1 MSPLPLSAAA
11 PPSRA
16 ADRHN
21 LVAILVAALTIAL
34 LLTAVS
40 AAAPSSTFASTTRLT
55 ACNAVSLR
63 TGPRTTARRVAR
75 LPKGTKVVTVAVVKG
90 GHWHTKC
97 TGDKSGRKWYRIT
110 RVNGKS
116 VSKLYGVK
124 YVYVAKSLLK
134 IQKISL
140 TVVCNGTRLRTKAAT
155 SAATKVKLAA
165 GTNVTANKWVH
176 GTSWSTSCTGS
187 KVTDNRWFK
196 ITAIGSRSVK
206 SLYGVSAL
214 YGAKSLFTTGA
225 LATPAP
231 TPTPTPTPTPAPTPT
246 PTPTPTPSPTP
257 DPPSPYIEGIDVS
270 HWQGTINWAK
280 VAAAGKQFAFI
291 KATDG
296 LVQSD
301 GTMFV
306 DNMYAT
312 NRAQAEANGIR
323 VGAYHFARPD
333 SSAGDAVAEADH
345 FIATAAWQSGELLPV
360 LDLEIT
366 GGLSTAKLQAWVQ
379 TFLDRIFQQ
388 TGVRAII
395 YVSPY
400 FWSSNMGDT
409 TQFAVNGYKVLWIA
423 HWTTADQPKVP
434 ASNWN
439 GNGWTFWQYTSSG
452 SVSGISGN
460 VDLDRYKLSNFNPVT
475 LK

>member
-1 MSPLPLSAAA
+1 M
-11 PPSRA
+11 
-16 ADRHN
+16 
-21 LVAILVAALTIAL
+21 
-34 LLTAVS
+34 
-40 AAAPSSTFASTTRLT
+40 
-55 ACNAVSLR
+55 
-63 TGPRTTARRVAR
+63 
-75 LPKGTKVVTVAVVKG
+75 
-90 GHWHTKC
+90 
-97 TGDKSGRKWYRIT
+97 
-110 RVNGKS
+110 
-116 VSKLYGVK
+116 
-124 YVYVAKSLLK
+124 
-134 IQKISL
+134 
-140 TVVCNGTRLRTKAAT
+140 
-155 SAATKVKLAA
+155 
-165 GTNVTANKWVH
+165 
-176 GTSWSTSCTGS
+176 
-187 KVTDNRWFK
+187 
-196 ITAIGSRSVK
+196 K
-206 SLYGVSAL
+206 SLYGVGAL
-214 YGAKSLFTTGA
+214 YGAEALFRKGA